1 MNASSGDVA
10 SRPSQRFYGM
20 TKDYAVGIG
29 LLLMVVFLWT
39 AANFITQNLFVDGGY
54 NKPWLITYT
63 NTAAFTIYL
72 IPSLLRNKREGH
84 VSGDGGHTSGYQ
96 PLRQESGEREAERSH
111 LASSSHATAL
121 TTRETAKLAF
131 VFSFLWFI
139 ANWSSNAALAHTTVA
154 SVTIL
159 SSMSSFTTLGLSWL
173 FGLELMSTRKVLAVT
188 TSFLGVVLVSLS
200 DGKSATSA
208 EISEVTSSVD
218 SKFILGDCLALL
230 SACFYAFYV
239 TYLKVHIKDESLIDM
254 QLFFGFV
261 GLSSVVICWPVG
273 IILHVTGIETFQW
286 PSAKGAIVAILF
298 NMFIT
303 FSSDFLYAIA
313 VLKTTPLVVTVGLSL
328 TIPLAVFGDFFLHEL
343 APIQVLVGALLVL
356 VAFVIIGRE
365 NAEESATKA
374 STDSDITEGEEQVL
388 QTNPG

>member
-1 MNASSGDVA
+1 
-10 SRPSQRFYGM
+10 M

-39 AANFITQNLFVDGGY
+39 AANFVTQNLFVDGGY

-63 NTAAFTIYL
+63 NTAAFAIYL
-72 IPSLLRNKREGH
+72 IPSLLRHKLEQHDLRDD
-84 VSGDGGHTSGYQ
+84 SQSRGYQ
-96 PLRQESGEREAERSH
+96 PLQQDSNEREVENVQPVGNNESPR
-111 LASSSHATAL
+111 L

-131 VFSFLWFI
+131 GFSFLWFI
-139 ANWSSNAALAHTTVA
+139 ANWSSNAALAYTTVA

-159 SSMSSFTTLGLSWL
+159 ASMSSFTTLGLSWL
-173 FGLELMSTRKVLAVT
+173 FGVESLSMRKVLAVA

-200 DGKSATSA
+200 DSNSSTGSGG
-208 EISEVTSSVD
+208 SEALSGEG
-218 SKFILGDCLALL
+218 SKTVLGDCLALL

-239 TYLKVHIKDESLIDM
+239 TYLKVQIKDESRIDM

-261 GLSSVVICWPVG
+261 GLASVLTCWPVG
-273 IILHVTGIETFQW
+273 IILHLTGIETFQW
-286 PSAKGAIVAILF
+286 PSASGAVVAILF

-343 APIQVLVGALLVL
+343 APIQVLAGALLVL

-365 NAEESATKA
+365 DAQETAAKA
-374 STDSDITEGEEQVL
+374 SASTGSTEGEEHL
-388 QTNPG
+388 LRRSSDGEGGLGASHA